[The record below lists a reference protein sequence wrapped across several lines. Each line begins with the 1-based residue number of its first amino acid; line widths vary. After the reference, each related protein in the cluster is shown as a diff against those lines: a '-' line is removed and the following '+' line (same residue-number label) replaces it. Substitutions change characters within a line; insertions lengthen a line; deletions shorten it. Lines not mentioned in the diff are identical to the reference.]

1 MADEGEKDV
10 SIVEHNVL
18 EVYEVQDGALQECMM
33 FVKKLSETSLRDME
47 TERNNLNDLLA
58 EAEKEVTKLKTS
70 LKTANGNV
78 EELSATVQSEKE
90 KRLEVEELFQT
101 AQTTV
106 GELKSEL
113 QQSMESAVA
122 WQKLHQEKC
131 DALTEAQEMIA
142 KFTVEKNAL
151 QEELKTLQHLRS
163 QDEKEAHAIHQRLL
177 KEKEKILKIEEEH
190 EEEVTQLHKELTE
203 LQKNF
208 TSIKEE
214 AAAELAQLRLKL
226 DLEQKMNET
235 LSNEADSCMD
245 DIKKQLVTVTRENGE
260 IQASK
265 QSVLD
270 RLNTAEEDISTL
282 RRKLNEEKQR
292 REELYQDNKATIEEA
307 KSQLE
312 KKISENEFLT
322 TEKEENEKKLDS
334 LEEEK
339 KKLLC
344 RVAELQENFEAA
356 RCEVGSLQEELEAVR
371 VSHKMQGEHNEEPGY
386 QSWANRVDEEED
398 WEQKYR
404 ELEIEQETLQKQF
417 TQVRK
422 HRNRVLRENG
432 GLRRQM
438 SMAAAQL
445 AVTNQKFQRQL
456 QHFRTQLNMAEHLY
470 REKMLE
476 CSILEV
482 QIKHLLKS
490 SPSGQQN
497 YDYTNNSEDQGHADY
512 IARSI
517 EFGRRYAGHDFP
529 APRSIQRPRDDNTK
543 HVQHAA
549 RQQHSSKYVTQQKRV
564 PCIQPVEVQP
574 DTCISAVE
582 QECSYP
588 DSCSTEHVALPVSS
602 TTVPESDLSA

>member
-1 MADEGEKDV
+1 MADEGKKDM

-18 EVYEVQDGALQECMM
+18 EVYEVKDGAVQECMM
-33 FVKKLSETSLRDME
+33 FVKKLSETSLRDLE
-47 TERNNLNDLLA
+47 TERSNLNDLLT

-78 EELSATVQSEKE
+78 EELSATVKSEKE
-90 KRLEVEELFQT
+90 QRLEVEELLQT
-101 AQTTV
+101 TQTTV

-113 QQSMESAVA
+113 QQSMESAA
-122 WQKLHQEKC
+122 ALQKLHQEKC
-131 DALTEAQEMIA
+131 DALTEAQEMIT
-142 KFTVEKNAL
+142 KFTEEKNAL

-163 QDEKEAHAIHQRLL
+163 QDEEEANTIHQRLR
-177 KEKEKILKIEEEH
+177 KEQEKILQIEEEH
-190 EEEVTQLHKELTE
+190 EEEVTQLKKELTE
-203 LQKNF
+203 LQKNL
-208 TSIKEE
+208 TSIKEQ
-214 AAAELAQLRLKL
+214 AAAELAQLKLKL
-226 DLEQKMNET
+226 DLEQKMNES
-235 LSNEADSCMD
+235 LSNEADSCVD
-245 DIKKQLVTVTRENGE
+245 DIKTQLVRVTRENGE

-265 QSVLD
+265 QSALHQ
-270 RLNTAEEDISTL
+270 LNTAEEEILTL
-282 RRKLNEEKQR
+282 RRKLTEEKQR
-292 REELYQDNKATIEEA
+292 REELYQHNKVNMAEA

-312 KKISENEFLT
+312 KKISENELLT
-322 TEKEENEKKLDS
+322 IEKDEIEKKLDS

-344 RVAELQENFEAA
+344 SAAELRENMEAA
-356 RCEVGSLQEELEAVR
+356 RCEVCSLQEELEALR
-371 VSHKMQGEHNEEPGY
+371 VSHKVQGEHSEEPGY
-386 QSWANRVDEEED
+386 SWANRVDEEED

-404 ELEIEQETLQKQF
+404 EIEIEQETLQKQF

-490 SPSGQQN
+490 SPTAQQN
-497 YDYTNNSEDQGHADY
+497 YDYTNNSEDQGREY

-517 EFGRRYAGHDFP
+517 DFGHRHVGHDFP
-529 APRSIQRPRDDNTK
+529 APRSIPRPRDDNTR

-549 RQQHSSKYVTQQKRV
+549 RQQHSSKHVTQQKRV
-564 PCIQPVEVQP
+564 PCIQSVEVQP
-574 DTCISAVE
+574 DTCISTVE

-588 DSCSTEHVALPVSS
+588 DSCPVEYVALPVNS
-602 TTVPESDLSA
+602 TTAPEPDLSV

>member
-1 MADEGEKDV
+1 MADEGKKDM

-18 EVYEVQDGALQECMM
+18 EVYEVKDGALQECMM
-33 FVKKLSETSLRDME
+33 FVKKLSETSLRDLE
-47 TERNNLNDLLA
+47 TEKNNLNDLLT

-78 EELSATVQSEKE
+78 EELSASVKSEKE
-90 KRLEVEELFQT
+90 QRLKVEELFQT
-101 AQTTV
+101 AQTTE
-106 GELKSEL
+106 GELKSKL
-113 QQSMESAVA
+113 KQSMESAA
-122 WQKLHQEKC
+122 ALQKLLHQEKC
-131 DALTEAQEMIA
+131 DALKEAQEMIA
-142 KFTVEKNAL
+142 KFTAENNAL
-151 QEELKTLQHLRS
+151 QEELKTLQLLRS
-163 QDEKEAHAIHQRLL
+163 QDEKEANTIHQRLL
-177 KEKEKILKIEEEH
+177 KEQEKKLQIEEEH
-190 EEEVTQLHKELTE
+190 EEEVTQLKNELTE
-203 LQKNF
+203 LQKNL
-208 TSIKEE
+208 TTVKEQ

-226 DLEQKMNET
+226 DLEQKMNES
-235 LSNEADSCMD
+235 LSNEADSCVD
-245 DIKKQLVTVTRENGE
+245 AIKTQLVRVTRENGE

-265 QSVLD
+265 QSALH
-270 RLNTAEEDISTL
+270 RLNTAEEEILTL
-282 RRKLNEEKQR
+282 RKKLNEEKQR
-292 REELYQDNKATIEEA
+292 REELYHDNKVTIKEA

-312 KKISENEFLT
+312 KKISENELLT
-322 TEKEENEKKLDS
+322 IEKEEIEKKLDS

-344 RVAELQENFEAA
+344 NAAELQENMEAA
-356 RCEVGSLQEELEAVR
+356 RREVCSLQQELEALK
-371 VSHKMQGEHNEEPGY
+371 VSHKMQDEHNEEPSY
-386 QSWANRVDEEED
+386 SWANRVDEEED

-490 SPSGQQN
+490 SPTAQQS
-497 YDYTNNSEDQGHADY
+497 YDYTNNSEDQGREY

-517 EFGRRYAGHDFP
+517 DFGRRHVGHDFP
-529 APRSIQRPRDDNTK
+529 APRSIPRPRDDSTR
-543 HVQHAA
+543 HVQHVT
-549 RQQHSSKYVTQQKRV
+549 RQQHSSKHLMQQKRV

-574 DTCISAVE
+574 DTCISTAE
-582 QECSYP
+582 HECSYP
-588 DSCSTEHVALPVSS
+588 DSCPVEYVALPVNS
-602 TTVPESDLSA
+602 TTGPEPDLSV